1 MKKLKITLE
10 ILAPIEV
17 PKFPIHLD
25 GLLFWSI
32 IDHSEFSESQA
43 IDYLDSILD
52 KENGIY
58 KTSALI
64 YTRSLKHPLTACE
77 TNHPTTVNWNEF
89 SLPLSKKV
97 GTIVTKT
104 GYYRKK
110 MTSRNALSVAFVEFY
125 AVGDANKIR
134 HLLELAG
141 FIGLSNKQGY
151 GEIGEIIIEEIENDY
166 SFFLKDG
173 SIARNLPV
181 SMLPEGFKGL
191 KQQLPLKPPY
201 RSAERHLAAL
211 PEFTVI
217 TY

>member
-32 IDHSEFSESQA
+32 IDHSDFSESQA
-43 IDYLDSILD
+43 LDYLDTILD
-52 KENGIY
+52 KDNGIY
-58 KTSALI
+58 RTSALI

-181 SMLPEGFKGL
+181 SMLPEGYQGL
-191 KQQLPLKPPY
+191 KQQLPLNPPY
-201 RSAERHLAAL
+201 RSAVRHLAAL

>member
-1 MKKLKITLE
+1 MNNLKITLE

-32 IDHSEFSESQA
+32 IDHTDFTEDQA
-43 IDYLDSILD
+43 LAYLDTVLA

-58 KTSALI
+58 KSSALI
-64 YTRSLKHPLTACE
+64 YTKSLKCPLTACE
-77 TNHPTTVNWNEF
+77 TNHPTTINWNEF
-89 SLPLSKKV
+89 SLPLAKKV
-97 GTIVTKT
+97 GSIVTKA

-110 MTSRNALSVAFVEFY
+110 MTSRNSLSVGFVEFY
-125 AVGDANKIR
+125 AVGDSKRIK

-141 FIGLSNKQGY
+141 FIGLSNKQGF

-166 SFFLKDG
+166 SFYLEDG

-181 SMLPEGFKGL
+181 SMLPEGFNGM
-191 KQQLPLKPPY
+191 QQLLPLKPPY
-201 RSAERHLAAL
+201 RSAEKHLAAF
-211 PEFTVI
+211 PEFKVI